1 MALLGPGNPSKD
13 ISSIL
18 IVYVVHCTYVCS
30 YDLHTTTI
38 YLGSCSSSE
47 TNICLSLYYKELILF
62 YANRYKVLERIQN

>member
-13 ISSIL
+13 ISSI
-18 IVYVVHCTYVCS
+18 IVYVHCTYVCS

-38 YLGSCSSSE
+38 YIGSCSSSE

-62 YANRYKVLERIQN
+62 SANTRYKVLESIQN